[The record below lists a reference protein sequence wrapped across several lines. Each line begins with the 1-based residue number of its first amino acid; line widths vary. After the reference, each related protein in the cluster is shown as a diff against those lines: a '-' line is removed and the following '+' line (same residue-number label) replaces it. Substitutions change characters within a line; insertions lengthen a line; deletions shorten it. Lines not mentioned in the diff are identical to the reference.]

1 MWDYYRLQAAFRGQ
15 RDYTCI
21 TKPVNMIILDYWV
34 SAERYWANF
43 RFSAEPDSYHT
54 ESSVVIEKCGRTFLV
69 TDFSINVLPLGP
81 RMPSANNVRR
91 MVIRFRLQSLGT
103 GYFFQC
109 LVYSALQERFAKNVK
124 AGCHL
129 PAFTMQV
136 DDPVKSICSNQLGVY
151 GLILLTVLYQ
161 VTTANWTVQLLVFG
175 TDYIQNRCFSQT
187 RLAVTQ
193 QLYQPPYWMLKRVFQ
208 YQKAHAGSCSYHSPK
223 LVV

>member
-1 MWDYYRLQAAFRGQ
+1 
-15 RDYTCI
+15 
-21 TKPVNMIILDYWV
+21 
-34 SAERYWANF
+34 
-43 RFSAEPDSYHT
+43 
-54 ESSVVIEKCGRTFLV
+54 
-69 TDFSINVLPLGP
+69 
-81 RMPSANNVRR
+81 MPSANNVRR
-91 MVIRFRLQSLGT
+91 MVIRLRLQSLGT

-151 GLILLTVLYQ
+151 GLIPLTVLYQ
-161 VTTANWTVQLLVFG
+161 VTTANWTVQLLAFG

-193 QLYQPPYWMLKRVFQ
+193 QLYQPPY
-208 YQKAHAGSCSYHSPK
+208 
-223 LVV
+223 